1 MKTVFFIWSAV
12 ALLLAGIGVW
22 IWRSGKPARFFTGA
36 DAPEV
41 NDLKKYNHAVGT
53 LFWGY
58 ALLFEAVGLP
68 FLFPRMQP
76 LGFLVTNREQVRLLP
91 AQCYQPI
98 DRIIELIPQA
108 MGELRAALG
117 RKE

>member
-76 LGFLVTNREQVRLLP
+76 LGFLGTGLGVVAISVALP
-91 AQCYQPI
+91 VFYS
-98 DRIIELIPQA
+98 RIQERFQQ
-108 MGELRAALG
+108 
-117 RKE
+117 KK